1 MLTGCLIRVRN
12 DHGETKAKAPA
23 VGIII
28 VPSSAPRPPRRWTN
42 KRAER
47 ALNLTKVTEEQT

>member
-12 DHGETKAKAPA
+12 DRGETKAKAPA
-23 VGIII
+23 VGVSV

-42 KRAER
+42 KPAER
-47 ALNLTKVTEEQT
+47 ALNQIKVTEEQT